1 MSPTKMDRSLQS
13 RSGKTFQPKAAAI
26 TSFQFA
32 ALIAAALDQDF
43 GDVHAAVKTICKLT
57 GAHDRAAKNWVEGK
71 NGPDGPHLLALM
83 SVSDAVL
90 ETVLSAVGRNDLVIA
105 MAIADSKRELRRMLS
120 LLHDLQNR
128 RMKDFDLGRLS
139 VGAVLSL
146 FREAPMLDPADVI
159 KTAIHS
165 AFVKHPMEDDPD
177 FSPSWIKPDECAHLA
192 KVILLELE
200 ANGLQ
205 VVKKPTP

>member
-1 MSPTKMDRSLQS
+1 MSPTPMDRSIQS
-13 RSGKTFQPKAAAI
+13 LSRKTFPPAKAI
-26 TSFQFA
+26 MSSQFA
-32 ALIAAALDQDF
+32 ALIASALDRDF
-43 GDVHAAVKTICKLT
+43 GDMHAAVKTICKLT
-57 GAHDRAAKNWVEGK
+57 GANDRAAKNWVEGK

-90 ETVLSAVGRNDLVIA
+90 EAVLSAIGRHDLVIA
-105 MAIADSKRELRRMLS
+105 MAITDSKRELRRMLS

-128 RMKDFDLGRLS
+128 KMKDFDLDRLS
-139 VGAVLSL
+139 VNAVLSL

-165 AFVKHPMEDDPD
+165 AFIKHPMEDDPD

-205 VVKKPTP
+205 IIKKPS

>member
-1 MSPTKMDRSLQS
+1 MDRSLQS
-13 RSGKTFQPKAAAI
+13 RSGKTFQPKAAAV
-26 TSFQFA
+26 TSVQFA

-83 SVSDAVL
+83 SESDAVL
-90 ETVLSAVGRNDLVIA
+90 EAVLSAAGRHDLVIA

-128 RMKDFDLGRLS
+128 RMEDLDIGRLS

-146 FREAPMLDPADVI
+146 FREAPMLDPSDVI

-165 AFVKHPMEDDPD
+165 AFIKHPMEDDPD
-177 FSPSWIKPDECAHLA
+177 FSPHWIKPDECAHLA

-205 VVKKPTP
+205 IIKKPTS

>member
-13 RSGKTFQPKAAAI
+13 RSGKTFQAKAAAI

-32 ALIAAALDQDF
+32 ALIAAALDHDF
-43 GDVHAAVKTICKLT
+43 GDVHAAVKKICKLT

-90 ETVLSAVGRNDLVIA
+90 EAVLSAVGRNDLVIA
-105 MAIADSKRELRRMLS
+105 MAITDSKRELRRMLS

-128 RMKDFDLGRLS
+128 RMK
-139 VGAVLSL
+139 
-146 FREAPMLDPADVI
+146 
-159 KTAIHS
+159 
-165 AFVKHPMEDDPD
+165 
-177 FSPSWIKPDECAHLA
+177 
-192 KVILLELE
+192 
-200 ANGLQ
+200 N
-205 VVKKPTP
+205 

>member
-1 MSPTKMDRSLQS
+1 MSPTPVDRSIQS
-13 RSGKTFQPKAAAI
+13 LSRKTFPPAKVI
-26 TSFQFA
+26 TSSQFA
-32 ALIAAALDQDF
+32 ALIASALDRDF
-43 GDVHAAVKTICKLT
+43 GDTHAAVKTICKLT

-71 NGPDGPHLLALM
+71 NGPDGSHLLALM

-90 ETVLSAVGRNDLVIA
+90 EAVLSAAGRHDLVIA
-105 MAIADSKRELRRMLS
+105 MAINDSQRELRRMLS

-128 RMKDFDLGRLS
+128 RMKDFDIGRLP

-146 FREAPMLDPADVI
+146 FREAPMLDPSDVI

-165 AFVKHPMEDDPD
+165 AFIKHPMEDDPD
-177 FSPSWIKPDECAHLA
+177 FSPSWIKPEECAHLA
-192 KVILLELE
+192 KVILLELD

-205 VVKKPTP
+205 IVKKPTS